1 MSKEELIT
9 QLEQQVKLNE
19 EMISSL
25 KEFFGTYLSNFLK
38 QYRNQ
43 EQPNEKLNKILQ
55 RQDGI
60 YQKFH
65 ELMKECWVVSKD
77 SEKIILELKDKIIH
91 QQGIIT
97 ILREFFSSNS
107 TFIKLYRKNSP
118 ELYPEMN
125 TLLDKQE
132 VIFQKL
138 ESAMKS

>member
-43 EQPNEKLNKILQ
+43 EQSNEKLNKILQ

-65 ELMKECWVVSKD
+65 ELMKEC
-77 SEKIILELKDKIIH
+77 
-91 QQGIIT
+91 
-97 ILREFFSSNS
+97 
-107 TFIKLYRKNSP
+107 
-118 ELYPEMN
+118 
-125 TLLDKQE
+125 
-132 VIFQKL
+132 
-138 ESAMKS
+138 

>member
-43 EQPNEKLNKILQ
+43 EQPDEKLNKILQ

-65 ELMKECWVVSKD
+65 ELMKEC
-77 SEKIILELKDKIIH
+77 
-91 QQGIIT
+91 
-97 ILREFFSSNS
+97 
-107 TFIKLYRKNSP
+107 
-118 ELYPEMN
+118 
-125 TLLDKQE
+125 
-132 VIFQKL
+132 
-138 ESAMKS
+138 

>member
-60 YQKFH
+60 YQKFY
-65 ELMKECWVVSKD
+65 ELMKE
-77 SEKIILELKDKIIH
+77 
-91 QQGIIT
+91 
-97 ILREFFSSNS
+97 R
-107 TFIKLYRKNSP
+107 
-118 ELYPEMN
+118 
-125 TLLDKQE
+125 
-132 VIFQKL
+132 
-138 ESAMKS
+138 

>member
-9 QLEQQVKLNE
+9 HLEQQVKLNE

-43 EQPNEKLNKILQ
+43 EQPTEKLNKILQ

-65 ELMKECWVVSKD
+65 ELMRGA
-77 SEKIILELKDKIIH
+77 
-91 QQGIIT
+91 Q
-97 ILREFFSSNS
+97 
-107 TFIKLYRKNSP
+107 
-118 ELYPEMN
+118 
-125 TLLDKQE
+125 
-132 VIFQKL
+132 
-138 ESAMKS
+138 

>member
-65 ELMKECWVVSKD
+65 ELMKC
-77 SEKIILELKDKIIH
+77 
-91 QQGIIT
+91 
-97 ILREFFSSNS
+97 
-107 TFIKLYRKNSP
+107 
-118 ELYPEMN
+118 
-125 TLLDKQE
+125 
-132 VIFQKL
+132 
-138 ESAMKS
+138 

>member
-9 QLEQQVKLNE
+9 QLEQQVKLNA

-65 ELMKECWVVSKD
+65 ELMKEC
-77 SEKIILELKDKIIH
+77 
-91 QQGIIT
+91 
-97 ILREFFSSNS
+97 
-107 TFIKLYRKNSP
+107 
-118 ELYPEMN
+118 
-125 TLLDKQE
+125 
-132 VIFQKL
+132 
-138 ESAMKS
+138 